1 MKLYIAGPMSGYPD
15 HNFPAFN
22 AMAKEL
28 RGLGFEVVNPAELA
42 EDDSQPWEYYMRR
55 DIPLLCQCDG
65 IVLLPG
71 WQQSRGACLE
81 QIIARELDMPNASSR
96 MVGFNQAWRPSSG
109 VDLPK
114 VIHEAEIRCASV
126 DQAVPKK
133 DERAAASLAKLLFPG
148 KGKPVFIGDVK

>member
-71 WQQSRGACLE
+71 WQQSKGAQLE
-81 QIIARELDMPNASSR
+81 RYIAAELKMEIVHWNGVTFGKRTA
-96 MVGFNQAWRPSSG
+96 GPS
-109 VDLPK
+109 
-114 VIHEAEIRCASV
+114 
-126 DQAVPKK
+126 
-133 DERAAASLAKLLFPG
+133 KLLTLIQDAIASANWALWSNQEKESEEARRSIFVG
-148 KGKPVFIGDVK
+148 RI

>member
-71 WQQSRGACLE
+71 WQHSDGAQLE
-81 QIIARELDMPNASSR
+81 HHIAVKLKMEIVQWNGVAFTKRTP
-96 MVGFNQAWRPSSG
+96 VPS
-109 VDLPK
+109 
-114 VIHEAEIRCASV
+114 
-126 DQAVPKK
+126 
-133 DERAAASLAKLLFPG
+133 KLLTLIQDAIVSANWALWSNQEKESEEARRSLF
-148 KGKPVFIGDVK
+148 VRRI